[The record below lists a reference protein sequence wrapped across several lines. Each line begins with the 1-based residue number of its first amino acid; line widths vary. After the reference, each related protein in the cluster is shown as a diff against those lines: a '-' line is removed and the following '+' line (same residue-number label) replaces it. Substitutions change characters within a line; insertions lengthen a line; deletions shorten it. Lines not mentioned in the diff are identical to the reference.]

1 MARILILLLE
11 WEKGKTLD
19 TAIRISFQILILILN
34 STWSDILFNT
44 SFRNA
49 GNKDGNH
56 DFIPVKGDVEMD
68 LDINKE
74 MSRDQEEALMNS

>member
-1 MARILILLLE
+1 M
-11 WEKGKTLD
+11 K
-19 TAIRISFQILILILN
+19 

>member
-1 MARILILLLE
+1 M
-11 WEKGKTLD
+11 T
-19 TAIRISFQILILILN
+19 
-34 STWSDILFNT
+34 STWSNIFLNI

-49 GNKDGNH
+49 GNKDGIH